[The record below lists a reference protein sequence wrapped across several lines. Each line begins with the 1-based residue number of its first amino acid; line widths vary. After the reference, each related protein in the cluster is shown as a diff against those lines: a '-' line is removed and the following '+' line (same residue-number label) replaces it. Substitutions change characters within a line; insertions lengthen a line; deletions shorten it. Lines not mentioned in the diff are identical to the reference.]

1 MLSFV
6 VCQQQQLRTRVSPFW
21 VATNSFGAF
30 FELRHSGFSPLCP
43 WQIFVRGCFCW
54 ALPRLLFCFA
64 SRLDGEAH
72 IWLGDLR
79 FAFCG
84 VFVLW
89 LFVLLIC
96 PTT

>member
-43 WQIFVRGCFCW
+43 WQILVRGCFCW
-54 ALPRLLFCFA
+54 ALPLLLFALLLCWMAKRISGWGICVSPFV
-64 SRLDGEAH
+64 
-72 IWLGDLR
+72 
-79 FAFCG
+79 
-84 VFVLW
+84 VF
-89 LFVLLIC
+89 LFVVVLC
-96 PTT
+96 C